1 MDIVSHALWG
11 GVGFGRSS
19 KKMFAAACAIGAL
32 PDAIPF
38 TVPFAAHVWNGI
50 VTGAVFSPPR
60 PGSGYEGIPEY
71 VFSLYGLTHSLLV
84 FAVVFGIAF
93 AVLRR
98 PPWILGAWGLH
109 IFTDIF
115 THSRDFFPTPVF
127 WPLSDATFD
136 GVSWGTP
143 WIFIPNL
150 ALLAAAYA
158 WWWYRTRIERGSHGT
173 TIAEGR

>member
-1 MDIVSHALWG
+1 MDIASHALWG

-19 KKMFAAACAIGAL
+19 KRTFALATLIGAL

-38 TVPFAAHVWNGI
+38 TIPFIGFLWDAI

-60 PGSGYEGIPEY
+60 PGSGYDGIPEY
-71 VFSLYGLTHSLLV
+71 VFSLYSLTHSLIVFFAV
-84 FAVVFGIAF
+84 FALAYVI
-93 AVLRR
+93 LRR

-109 IFTDIF
+109 ILMDIF
-115 THSRDFFPTPVF
+115 THSREFFPTPVF

-143 WIFIPNL
+143 SIFIPNL
-150 ALLAAAYA
+150 VFLAGAYA
-158 WWWYRTRIERGSHGT
+158 WWWYRARAERALRVREGS
-173 TIAEGR
+173 